1 MTTKPVQRLYVA
13 DAFTGQRLQGNPAGV
28 CPLDA
33 WPADAAMQALAQ
45 RLALSETAYFAPDD
59 AADFLLRWF
68 TPETEVELCGHATL
82 ASAAVYFQK
91 IDPGASAVR
100 FSTLKAGD
108 LTVTRSGDLLELDL
122 PSRMAEPAPVIGIG
136 AALGAEPVETLAIP
150 GRTSMAVFGDE
161 GTVRRLRPDMAQV
174 AALDGQMVIATAP
187 AESGDFV
194 SRCFAPRA
202 GIPEDPVTGSAHAV
216 MVPYWSR
223 RLGKEKLHAIQVS
236 QRGGELFCTDRGAR
250 VGVAGR
256 VTIRQSGT
264 VDLNGTLPRPELAPA

>member
-1 MTTKPVQRLYVA
+1 
-13 DAFTGQRLQGNPAGV
+13 
-28 CPLDA
+28 
-33 WPADAAMQALAQ
+33 
-45 RLALSETAYFAPDD
+45 
-59 AADFLLRWF
+59 
-68 TPETEVELCGHATL
+68 
-82 ASAAVYFQK
+82 
-91 IDPGASAVR
+91 
-100 FSTLKAGD
+100 
-108 LTVTRSGDLLELDL
+108 
-122 PSRMAEPAPVIGIG
+122 
-136 AALGAEPVETLAIP
+136 
-150 GRTSMAVFGDE
+150 MAVFGDE